1 MKLHA
6 SQPSVVL
13 VTLVALL
20 SGLASSGCGGSGG
33 GAAPVIQ
40 AIAIGPS
47 APRLVA
53 GNTLQL
59 QATATWSDGK
69 TTDVTSTAAWTSS
82 EAAVTVNPSGL
93 AATAAATPIGTPSTI
108 TATASGV
115 AGTGAL
121 QVARGPAILISVDN
135 DPLATSEWYLNNTG
149 QKAFADVVGLAGMDL
164 KLGNAFSLGLSG
176 SGVKVAVLDS
186 GLEIG
191 HEDLQANVVP
201 GSWNFV
207 NGTANPSPSP
217 ASVTDDGDHGT
228 SVAGIIGMVYGN
240 KLGGMGIAGRASLNG
255 YNILQNQ
262 TDENYVKA
270 MGGSSASPTSN
281 DVFVFNESYGVDSF
295 SPAPVNPRVEAQYLD
310 GVTNLRGGKGALYV
324 KSAGNGFLY
333 FEQEKVAAD
342 CRAAKALG
350 VSCQNTNME
359 GESALPYLIVVG
371 AVNALGVKS
380 SYSTAG
386 SSVWVSAPGGEYGRN
401 AATFGSGDPA
411 SLYQP
416 AMVTTDVM
424 GCALGYART
433 STDWSSFN
441 KGSTDNKDC
450 NYANTFNG
458 TSSAAPSTSGAI
470 ALLLEARPSLT
481 WREVKHILATTAR
494 RSDPAIA
501 AVTVPLAGGTYVAEQ
516 AWTANKAGY
525 YFHGWYG
532 FGAIDVDAAVEMART
547 FAAGSLGTFQQTAW
561 VESALLALPV
571 PDASAVGA
579 SATLTVPTTPKNLTI
594 EAVQI
599 QFAATHPAPGD
610 LGIQLTSP
618 SGTTSILFN
627 IRTGFGPASGQTQ
640 MVLLSNAF
648 YGESAAGTWT
658 LKVVDGLATNVGTF
672 DSWKIRVY
680 GH

>member
-1 MKLHA
+1 
-6 SQPSVVL
+6 
-13 VTLVALL
+13 
-20 SGLASSGCGGSGG
+20 
-33 GAAPVIQ
+33 
-40 AIAIGPS
+40 
-47 APRLVA
+47 
-53 GNTLQL
+53 
-59 QATATWSDGK
+59 
-69 TTDVTSTAAWTSS
+69 
-82 EAAVTVNPSGL
+82 
-93 AATAAATPIGTPSTI
+93 
-108 TATASGV
+108 
-115 AGTGAL
+115 
-121 QVARGPAILISVDN
+121 
-135 DPLATSEWYLNNTG
+135 
-149 QKAFADVVGLAGMDL
+149 
-164 KLGNAFSLGLSG
+164 
-176 SGVKVAVLDS
+176 
-186 GLEIG
+186 
-191 HEDLQANVVP
+191 
-201 GSWNFV
+201 
-207 NGTANPSPSP
+207 
-217 ASVTDDGDHGT
+217 
-228 SVAGIIGMVYGN
+228 
-240 KLGGMGIAGRASLNG
+240 
-255 YNILQNQ
+255 
-262 TDENYVKA
+262 
-270 MGGSSASPTSN
+270 
-281 DVFVFNESYGVDSF
+281 
-295 SPAPVNPRVEAQYLD
+295 
-310 GVTNLRGGKGALYV
+310 
-324 KSAGNGFLY
+324 
-333 FEQEKVAAD
+333 
-342 CRAAKALG
+342 
-350 VSCQNTNME
+350 
-359 GESALPYLIVVG
+359 
-371 AVNALGVKS
+371 
-380 SYSTAG
+380 
-386 SSVWVSAPGGEYGRN
+386 
-401 AATFGSGDPA
+401 
-411 SLYQP
+411 
-416 AMVTTDVM
+416 M